1 MKGQANPLKY
11 FMQAVKKNNPD
22 TLVGYNK
29 YCVDKMI
36 SVLGTMQLTQDIL
49 GDNEY
54 MYYILDDNVEDFYED
69 YLRQ

>member
-22 TLVGYNK
+22 GLDKYEK

-36 SVLGTMQLTQDIL
+36 NVLGTMQLTQDIL

-54 MYYILDDNVEDFYED
+54 MYDMLNNN
-69 YLRQ
+69 